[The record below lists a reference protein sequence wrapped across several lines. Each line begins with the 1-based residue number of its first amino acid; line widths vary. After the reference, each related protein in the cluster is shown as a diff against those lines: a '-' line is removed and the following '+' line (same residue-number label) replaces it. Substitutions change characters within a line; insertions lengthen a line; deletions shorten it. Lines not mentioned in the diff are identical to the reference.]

1 MDQAKLDEVAK
12 VTGGYAALNGAIG
25 VLPLADDDTPNAKAF
40 VERFR
45 KSHGGRDPSQE
56 VSLNYTAV
64 YATALAMKLAGSVS
78 DATAIRNQ
86 FDKAVKALPPQ
97 ANPQSVTG
105 VDDHGGFVIG
115 NPLAAV
121 VQGGQLKSAG
131 LSSLAAAK

>member
-1 MDQAKLDEVAK
+1 
-12 VTGGYAALNGAIG
+12 
-25 VLPLADDDTPNAKAF
+25 
-40 VERFR
+40 
-45 KSHGGRDPSQE
+45 
-56 VSLNYTAV
+56 
-64 YATALAMKLAGSVS
+64 MKLAGSVS

-115 NPLAAV
+115 KPLAAV
-121 VQGGQLKSAG
+121 VQGGQLKSAD